1 MAETNAPS
9 DALANLQLDEVT
21 GERVSK
27 SDLKRRQKQR
37 IADEKKA
44 GKAANAPLASQKK
57 KVVEEMELTPNQY
70 HEIRSREIR
79 QRQLDGFNPYPHKF
93 EVLTDLRDF
102 VKDYADLGT
111 GESRPEIEIR
121 LGGRIFVKRASGSK
135 LVFYD
140 IKDEGV
146 KIQVLCQLQ
155 KMGDDADAFEKIHEH
170 IRRGD
175 IVGIVG
181 YPGRSTPKTRPEG
194 ELSIFAT
201 KLLLLTPCL
210 HQIPSEHYGYKDP
223 EQRFRNRFLD
233 WSMNDSSR
241 DVAHKRDLLIRYIR
255 QFFWNLDFHE
265 VETPILS
272 ALAGGATAK
281 PFTTYHNELKRDL
294 YMRVAPELYLKK
306 MIGGGF
312 NRVFEIGKQFRNEG
326 IDPTHNPEFTTCEFY
341 WAYKDYE
348 DIMGVTEDLVSGIA
362 KRLTG
367 GYVTKYNTLDGKEY
381 EVNWEK
387 PWKRIDIIPTLEE
400 KCGERFPPGDQFHT
414 RESGRFLERM
424 LKKMGVDCAPPL
436 TNPRMFDAL
445 IGEFLESDCV
455 QPTFLMNHPQVMSP
469 LAKAH
474 RSRPGLC
481 ERFEAFVCTKEIANA
496 YTELNDPFDQRL
508 RFEEQAAQKAQGDD
522 EAQLIDEN
530 FCTMLEYGM
539 PPTGGGEWA
548 SIVL

>member
-1 MAETNAPS
+1 M
-9 DALANLQLDEVT
+9 V
-21 GERVSK
+21 
-27 SDLKRRQKQR
+27 
-37 IADEKKA
+37 
-44 GKAANAPLASQKK
+44 
-57 KVVEEMELTPNQY
+57 
-70 HEIRSREIR
+70 
-79 QRQLDGFNPYPHKF
+79 
-93 EVLTDLRDF
+93 TDLREF
-102 VKDYADLGT
+102 LQKYADIKT
-111 GESRPEIEIR
+111 GEQRPEVEVR

-146 KIQVLCQLQ
+146 KVQVLCQLQ
-155 KMGDDADAFEKIHEH
+155 HMDADEAKFEQIHDH

-175 IVGIVG
+175 VVGIVG
-181 YPGRSTPKTRPEG
+181 FPGRTAPRQRAEG

-201 KLLLLTPCL
+201 KLQLLTPCL
-210 HQIPSEHYGYKDP
+210 HQIPSEHYGYRDP

-233 WSMNDSSR
+233 WNMNDASR
-241 DVAHKRDLLIRYIR
+241 QVAWKRDHLIRCIR
-255 QFFWNLDFHE
+255 QYFWDRDFLE

-272 ALAGGATAK
+272 SLAGGATAR

-341 WAYKDYE
+341 WAYKDYN
-348 DIMGVTEDLVSGIA
+348 DIMDVTEDLVSGIA
-362 KRLTG
+362 KKLTG
-367 GYVTKYNTLDGKEY
+367 GYVTKYHTLDGTEY

-387 PWKRIDIIPTLEE
+387 PWRRIDIIPELE
-400 KCGERFPPGDQFHT
+400 KKTGETFPPGDQFHT
-414 RESGRFLERM
+414 KETGEFLQKV
-424 LKKMGVDCAPPL
+424 LKKMEVECAPPL

-445 IGEFLESDCV
+445 IGEFLENQCV

-508 RFEEQAAQKAQGDD
+508 RFEEQASQKAAGDD

-539 PPTGGGEWA
+539 PPTGGWGMGIDRLVMFLTDNNTIKEVILFPFMKEEVNQGKEKKPVAEEVGIEPLPVEDLPIHSKMPRSDLVAAQWRT
-548 SIVL
+548 